1 MLRPGLCS
9 ITLASIS
16 AEEVLALAGEAGLEG
31 VEWAAKNH
39 VPVGDLATAERVRAL
54 SKSAGLAVT
63 SYGTYFRVGGGED
76 FQPVLDTAVALGAP
90 ILRVWAGSQNYAQA
104 DAETIRRIVAE
115 TLSLADRAQTA
126 GVRIGFEHHDGTFT
140 SRNVG
145 AIAFAEAVQHPAVCF
160 YWQPLKGFPPEYC
173 QAGLAA
179 LQPRLAHVHVFH
191 WTFGS
196 PEANTLD
203 PEQVEPTAETLF
215 VHPLEDGRGLWENYL
230 RPLAGDPR
238 ELWALLEFT
247 KDNTLENFRKD
258 ACTLRAILQ
267 TLAC

>member
-9 ITLASIS
+9 ITLAAFSP
-16 AEEVLALAGEAGLEG
+16 EEVVALASETGLEG
-31 VEWAAKNH
+31 IEWAAKNH
-39 VPVGDLATAERVRAL
+39 APVGDLAAAQRARAL
-54 SKSAGLAVT
+54 CESAGLVVT
-63 SYGTYFRVGGGED
+63 SYGTYFRTGGGED

-90 ILRVWAGSQNYAQA
+90 IIRVWAGNQNYAQA
-104 DAETIRRIVAE
+104 DAEVIRRVVDE
-115 TLSLADRAQTA
+115 TLSLADRAQAA
-126 GVRIGFEHHDGTFT
+126 GVQLGFEHHDGTFT
-140 SRNVG
+140 SRNAG
-145 AIAFAEAVQHPAVCF
+145 AIAFAEAVQHPAVRF

-203 PEQVEPTAETLF
+203 PEQVEPTADTLF
-215 VHPLEDGRGLWENYL
+215 VHPLEDGRPLWEGYL
-230 RPLAGDPR
+230 RPLASDPR

-247 KDNTLENFRKD
+247 KDNTLENFRND
-258 ACTLRAILQ
+258 ACTLRAILR
-267 TLAC
+267 TLAH